1 MPAIVSASIDC
12 PSPPPSRETTY
23 ARTLHRACLILGG
36 AEALAR
42 HFGVADASLRQW
54 LEAREEPP
62 QMVFLA
68 AIEIILLYL
77 DKAGEA

>member
-12 PSPPPSRETTY
+12 PSPPPARETTY

-36 AEALAR
+36 VEALAK
-42 HFGVADASLRQW
+42 HFGVAEGSLRQW
-54 LEAREEPP
+54 LEGQEEPP

-77 DKAGEA
+77 EKAGEA

>member
-1 MPAIVSASIDC
+1 MPATVPASADC
-12 PSPPPSRETTY
+12 PSAPPRRDTTH

-36 AEALAR
+36 ADGLAR
-42 HFGVADASLRQW
+42 HLGVPEPSLRKW
-54 LEAREEPP
+54 MEGSEEPP

-77 DKAGEA
+77 DKAPEV

>member
-1 MPAIVSASIDC
+1 MPATVSASIDC
-12 PSPPPSRETTY
+12 PSPPRSRDTTY

-36 AEALAR
+36 VEGLAK
-42 HFGVADASLRQW
+42 HLGVADASLRKW

>member
-1 MPAIVSASIDC
+1 MPAIVSANIDC

-42 HFGVADASLRQW
+42 HLGVADASLRRW